1 MGDARG
7 KSHATGTIGASADGG
22 PTVGGPTVGSIVREF
37 TAMLASAKIAEPKRE
52 AGDIVAAVLDE
63 PRFWA
68 LLHES
73 DAMDV
78 ARADECRHAAKHRC
92 AGAPFAYAVGRSAFR
107 HLTLHVDERVLI
119 PRQETEQ
126 LVEEVLSRESTGLA
140 IDIGTGSGA
149 IALAL
154 ASEGRFDRVI
164 GTDVSSGAVAVAR
177 ANGER
182 LAAQLTAAVEWREGA
197 LLAPVAGE
205 KAAVI
210 ASNPP
215 YISFDEAMALP
226 ESVRDWEPPFA
237 LYSASGGMAITASL
251 IREAPDVLVPGGL
264 LVMELDSRRASLAA
278 ELALASGRYRDVA
291 VRLDLAGRERFLI
304 ARRKDE

>member
-1 MGDARG
+1 MSDA
-7 KSHATGTIGASADGG
+7 AS
-22 PTVGGPTVGSIVREF
+22 VELREGSVAALVREL
-37 TAMLASAKIAEPKRE
+37 TGVLEAAGIEDATRE
-52 AGDIVAAVLDE
+52 ARDILAAVHDA

-68 LLHES
+68 ALHEGEMVGVER
-73 DAMDV
+73 AAACRRA
-78 ARADECRHAAKHRC
+78 ARHRS

-107 HLTLHVDERVLI
+107 NLTLHVDERVLI
-119 PRQETEQ
+119 PRQETER
-126 LVEEVLSRESTGLA
+126 LVDEILRRERTGLA
-140 IDIGTGSGA
+140 IDVGTGSGA

-182 LAAQLTAAVEWREGA
+182 LAPSLSVRVEWREGA

-205 KAAVI
+205 RARVI
-210 ASNPP
+210 ACNPP
-215 YISFDEAMALP
+215 YIALDEARALP

-237 LYSASGGMAITASL
+237 LYSASGGMAISARI
-251 IREAPDVLVPGGL
+251 IRGAPDVLEPGGL

-278 ELALASGRYRDVA
+278 ELALASGRFRDVS
-291 VRLDLAGRERFLI
+291 VELDLAGRERFLI

>member
-1 MGDARG
+1 MSDARRVV
-7 KSHATGTIGASADGG
+7 ARDGTVAAL
-22 PTVGGPTVGSIVREF
+22 VRE
-37 TAMLASAKIAEPKRE
+37 MHDELARADIVDAKRE
-52 AGDIVAAVLDE
+52 AGDIVAAVLDV

-68 LLHES
+68 LLHEDDVL
-73 DAMDV
+73 DAHVID
-78 ARADECRHAAKHRC
+78 ACRNAAQRRA

-107 HLTLHVDERVLI
+107 NLTLHVDERVLI
-119 PRQETEQ
+119 PRQETEM
-126 LVEEVLSRESTGLA
+126 LVDEILARERTGLA

-154 ASEGRFDRVI
+154 ATEGQFDRVI

-177 ANGER
+177 GNGER
-182 LAAQLTAAVEWREGA
+182 LGATLRSPVEWRVGA
-197 LLAPVAGE
+197 LLAPVDGE
-205 KAAVI
+205 RARVL

-215 YISFDEAMALP
+215 YIAFEEAAALP
-226 ESVRDWEPPFA
+226 ESVRDWEPPLA
-237 LYSASGGMAITASL
+237 LYSAQSGMAATAA
-251 IREAPDVLVPGGL
+251 IVRGAPDVLEPGGL

-278 ELALASGRYRDVA
+278 ELALASGRFRNVS

>member
-1 MGDARG
+1 MRDELARAGIPDA
-7 KSHATGTIGASADGG
+7 
-22 PTVGGPTVGSIVREF
+22 
-37 TAMLASAKIAEPKRE
+37 KRE
-52 AGDIVAAVLDE
+52 AGDIIAAVLDV

-73 DAMDV
+73 EAPDAAV
-78 ARADECRHAAKHRC
+78 ADACRRAARRRV

-119 PRQETEQ
+119 PRQETEM
-126 LVEEVLSRESTGLA
+126 LVDEILARERTGLA

-154 ASEGRFDRVI
+154 ASEGAFDRVI
-164 GTDVSSGAVAVAR
+164 GTDVSSGAIEVAR
-177 ANGER
+177 ENGRQLASR
-182 LAAQLTAAVEWREGA
+182 LASPVEWREGA

-205 KAAVI
+205 RARVI

-215 YISFDEAMALP
+215 YIALEEAITLP

-237 LYSASGGMAITASL
+237 LYSASGGMAISASI
-251 IREAPDVLVPGGL
+251 IRGAPDVLEPGGL

-278 ELALASGRYRDVA
+278 ELALAGGRYRDVA

>member
-1 MGDARG
+1 MVDAR
-7 KSHATGTIGASADGG
+7 ATSVGAT
-22 PTVGGPTVGSIVREF
+22 TVGTSTVGSIVRELA
-37 TAMLASAKIAEPKRE
+37 AMLAAANIAEPKRE
-52 AGDIVAAVLDE
+52 AGDIIAAVNDV

-68 LLHES
+68 LLHE
-73 DAMDV
+73 DA
-78 ARADECRHAAKHRC
+78 AASPELAEQCRRAAQHRSS
-92 AGAPFAYAVGRSAFR
+92 GAPFAYAVGRSAFR
-107 HLTLHVDERVLI
+107 HLTLQVDERVLI
-119 PRQETEQ
+119 PRQETEL
-126 LVEEVLSRESTGLA
+126 LVDEVLAREPTGLA

-164 GTDVSSGAVAVAR
+164 GTDVSSGAIAVAR
-177 ANGER
+177 GNGDR
-182 LAAQLTAAVEWREGA
+182 LANELTAPVEWRVGA

-205 KAAVI
+205 RARVLV
-210 ASNPP
+210 SNPP
-215 YISFDEAMALP
+215 YIAFDEAPALP

-237 LYSASGGMAITASL
+237 LYSASGGMAISASI
-251 IREAPDVLVPGGL
+251 IRGAPDVLEPGGL

-278 ELALASGRYRDVA
+278 ELALACGRYRDVS

>member
-1 MGDARG
+1 MCYSD
-7 KSHATGTIGASADGG
+7 
-22 PTVGGPTVGSIVREF
+22 
-37 TAMLASAKIAEPKRE
+37 L
-52 AGDIVAAVLDE
+52 GDIIAAVLDV

-73 DAMDV
+73 EAPDATV
-78 ARADECRHAAKHRC
+78 ADACRRAARRRV

-119 PRQETEQ
+119 PRQETEM
-126 LVEEVLSRESTGLA
+126 LVDEILARERTGLA

-154 ASEGRFDRVI
+154 ASEGAFDRVI
-164 GTDVSSGAVAVAR
+164 GTDVSSGAIEVAR
-177 ANGER
+177 ENGRQLASR
-182 LAAQLTAAVEWREGA
+182 LASPVEWREGA

-205 KAAVI
+205 RARVI

-215 YISFDEAMALP
+215 YIAFDEAITLP

-237 LYSASGGMAITASL
+237 LYSASGGMAISASI
-251 IREAPDVLVPGGL
+251 IRGAPDVLEPGGL
-264 LVMELDSRRASLAA
+264 LVLELDSRRASLAA
-278 ELALASGRYRDVA
+278 ELALAGGRYRDVA

>member
-1 MGDARG
+1 MGNEAGFAVRD
-7 KSHATGTIGASADGG
+7 GTVAAL
-22 PTVGGPTVGSIVREF
+22 VREL
-37 TAMLASAKIAEPKRE
+37 TSVLEAGGIEEAKRE
-52 AGDIVAAVLDE
+52 ARDILAAVHDA

-68 LLHES
+68 ALHES
-73 DAMDV
+73 EMVSAERVDA
-78 ARADECRHAAKHRC
+78 CRRAAKHRS

-107 HLTLHVDERVLI
+107 NLTLHVDERVLI
-119 PRQETEQ
+119 PRQETEM
-126 LVEEVLSRESTGLA
+126 LVDEILTRERTGLA

-154 ASEGRFDRVI
+154 ASEGQFDRVI

-177 ANGER
+177 GNGDR
-182 LAAQLTAAVEWREGA
+182 LAPVLTARVEWREGA
-197 LLAPVAGE
+197 LLAPVAE
-205 KAAVI
+205 ERARVI

-215 YISFDEAMALP
+215 YIALDEAMTLP

-237 LYSASGGMAITASL
+237 LYSASGGMAISASI
-251 IREAPDVLVPGGL
+251 IRGAPDVLEPGGL

-278 ELALASGRYRDVA
+278 ELALAGGRYRDVS

>member
-1 MGDARG
+1 MRETARVAVGDG
-7 KSHATGTIGASADGG
+7 SVATL
-22 PTVGGPTVGSIVREF
+22 VREL
-37 TAMLASAKIAEPKRE
+37 TGVLEAGGIEEARRE
-52 AGDIVAAVLDE
+52 ARDILAAVHDA

-68 LLHES
+68 ALHEQEPVS
-73 DAMDV
+73 AECADACRRA
-78 ARADECRHAAKHRC
+78 ARLRG

-107 HLTLHVDERVLI
+107 NLTLQVDERVLI
-119 PRQETEQ
+119 PRQETEM
-126 LVEEVLSRESTGLA
+126 LVDEILTRERTGLA

-154 ASEGRFDRVI
+154 ASEGGFERVI

-182 LAAQLTAAVEWREGA
+182 LASSLAAPVEWREGA

-205 KAAVI
+205 RARVI

-215 YISFDEAMALP
+215 YVAFDEAITLP

-237 LYSASGGMAITASL
+237 LYSASGGMAISASI
-251 IREAPDVLVPGGL
+251 IRGAPDVLEPGGL

-278 ELALASGRYRDVA
+278 ELALAGGRYRDVS

>member
-1 MGDARG
+1 MREAAVSGRE
-7 KSHATGTIGASADGG
+7 GTVVAL
-22 PTVGGPTVGSIVREF
+22 VRE
-37 TAMLASAKIAEPKRE
+37 MSEQLARAGIADAKRE
-52 AGDIVAAVLDE
+52 SGDIVAAVLDV

-73 DAMDV
+73 DVLDAAVVDACRRA
-78 ARADECRHAAKHRC
+78 ARQRC

-107 HLTLHVDERVLI
+107 NLTLHVDERVLI
-119 PRQETEQ
+119 PRQETEL
-126 LVEEVLSRESTGLA
+126 LVDELLARERTGLA

-154 ASEGRFDRVI
+154 ANEGEFDRVI
-164 GTDVSSGAVAVAR
+164 GTDVSSGAIAVAR
-177 ANGER
+177 ANGAR
-182 LAAQLTAAVEWREGA
+182 LATSLAAAVEWREGA

-205 KAAVI
+205 RARVI

-215 YISFDEAMALP
+215 YIAFDEASALP

-237 LYSASGGMAITASL
+237 LYSASGGMAISASI
-251 IREAPDVLVPGGL
+251 IRGAPDVLEPGGL

-278 ELALASGRYRDVA
+278 ELALADGRYRDVA
-291 VRLDLAGRERFLI
+291 VRLDLTGRERFLI

>member
-1 MGDARG
+1 MGDAASIAVRD
-7 KSHATGTIGASADGG
+7 GTVAAL
-22 PTVGGPTVGSIVREF
+22 VREL
-37 TAMLASAKIAEPKRE
+37 TGVLEAAGIEEAKRE
-52 AGDIVAAVLDE
+52 ARDILAAVHDA

-68 LLHES
+68 ALHENEMVGAQCA
-73 DAMDV
+73 DA
-78 ARADECRHAAKHRC
+78 CRRAAKHRS

-107 HLTLHVDERVLI
+107 NLTLHVDERVLI
-119 PRQETEQ
+119 PRQETEM
-126 LVEEVLSRESTGLA
+126 LVDEILTRERTGLA

-154 ASEGRFDRVI
+154 ASEGTFDRVI
-164 GTDVSSGAVAVAR
+164 GTDVSSGAIAVAR

-182 LAAQLTAAVEWREGA
+182 LAQSLTAPVEWREGA

-205 KAAVI
+205 RARVL

-215 YISFDEAMALP
+215 YIALDEAMTLP

-237 LYSASGGMAITASL
+237 LYSASGGMAISASI
-251 IREAPDVLVPGGL
+251 IRGAPDVLEPGGL

-278 ELALASGRYRDVA
+278 ELALASGRYRDVS

>member
-1 MGDARG
+1 MREAAG
-7 KSHATGTIGASADGG
+7 
-22 PTVGGPTVGSIVREF
+22 VGVREG
-37 TAMLASAKIAEPKRE
+37 TVAALVRELAGVLAAGGIEEAQRE
-52 AGDIVAAVLDE
+52 ARDILAAVHDA

-68 LLHES
+68 ALHEHEVVG
-73 DAMDV
+73 AECADV
-78 ARADECRHAAKHRC
+78 CRRAAARRS

-107 HLTLHVDERVLI
+107 NLTLQVDERVLI
-119 PRQETEQ
+119 PRQETEM
-126 LVEEVLSRESTGLA
+126 LVDEILTRERTGLA

-154 ASEGRFDRVI
+154 ASEGAFECVI
-164 GTDVSSGAVAVAR
+164 GTDVSSGALAVAR
-177 ANGER
+177 ANGTR
-182 LAAQLTAAVEWREGA
+182 LAAALGARMEWREGA

-205 KAAVI
+205 RARVL

-215 YISFDEAMALP
+215 YIALDEARTLP

-237 LYSASGGMAITASL
+237 LYSASGGMAVSASI
-251 IREAPDVLVPGGL
+251 IRGAPDVLEPGGL

-278 ELALASGRYRDVA
+278 ELALASDRYRDVS
-291 VRLDLAGRERFLI
+291 VRLDLSGRERFLI

>member
-1 MGDARG
+1 MGDVSGIA
-7 KSHATGTIGASADGG
+7 
-22 PTVGGPTVGSIVREF
+22 VREGSVAALVREL
-37 TAMLASAKIAEPKRE
+37 TSVLEAGGIEDAKRE
-52 AGDIVAAVLDE
+52 ARDILAAVHDA

-68 LLHES
+68 ALHES
-73 DAMDV
+73 EIV
-78 ARADECRHAAKHRC
+78 AAERADACMRAAKHRS

-107 HLTLHVDERVLI
+107 NLTLHVDERVLI
-119 PRQETEQ
+119 PRQETEM
-126 LVEEVLSRESTGLA
+126 LVDEILTRERTGLA

-154 ASEGRFDRVI
+154 ASEGQFDRVI

-177 ANGER
+177 GNGER
-182 LAAQLTAAVEWREGA
+182 LASELTARVEWREGA

-205 KAAVI
+205 CARVL

-215 YISFDEAMALP
+215 YIAFDEAMTLP

-237 LYSASGGMAITASL
+237 LYSASGGMAISASI
-251 IREAPDVLVPGGL
+251 IRGAPDVLEPGGL

-278 ELALASGRYRDVA
+278 ELALASGRYRDVS

>member
-1 MGDARG
+1 MAD
-7 KSHATGTIGASADGG
+7 ATGSALVAG
-22 PTVGGPTVGSIVREF
+22 TVGALVREL
-37 TAMLASAKIAEPKRE
+37 TVMLRGAGIEDAKRE
-52 AGDIVAAVLDE
+52 AGDIVAAVNDA

-68 LLHES
+68 LLHEF
-73 DAMDV
+73 DV
-78 ARADECRHAAKHRC
+78 VSASTAASCRRAAQHRSS
-92 AGAPFAYAVGRSAFR
+92 GAPFAYAVGRSAFR

-119 PRQETEQ
+119 PRQETEL
-126 LVEEVLSRESTGLA
+126 LVDEVLAREATGLA

-154 ASEGRFDRVI
+154 ASEGKFDRVI
-164 GTDVSSGAVAVAR
+164 GTDVSSGAVRVAR

-182 LAAQLTAAVEWREGA
+182 LASELTAAVEWREGS

-205 KAAVI
+205 RARVLV
-210 ASNPP
+210 SNPP
-215 YISFDEAMALP
+215 YISFDEAPTLP

-237 LYSASGGMAITASL
+237 LYSALGGMAISASI
-251 IREAPDVLVPGGL
+251 IRGAPDVLVPGGL

-278 ELALASGRYRDVA
+278 ELALASGRYRDVS
-291 VRLDLAGRERFLI
+291 VRFDLTGRERFLI

>member
-1 MGDARG
+1 MSDA
-7 KSHATGTIGASADGG
+7 SS
-22 PTVGGPTVGSIVREF
+22 VEVREGSVAALVREL
-37 TAMLASAKIAEPKRE
+37 TGVLEAAGIEDAKRE
-52 AGDIVAAVLDE
+52 ARDMLAAVHDA

-68 LLHES
+68 ALHES
-73 DAMDV
+73 ETVDAACAD
-78 ARADECRHAAKHRC
+78 ACRRAASHRS
-92 AGAPFAYAVGRSAFR
+92 AGAPFAYAVGRSSFR
-107 HLTLHVDERVLI
+107 KLTLHVDERVLI
-119 PRQETEQ
+119 PRQETEW
-126 LVEEVLSRESTGLA
+126 LVDEILTRERTGLA

-154 ASEGRFDRVI
+154 ASEGRFARVI

-182 LAAQLTAAVEWREGA
+182 LAAALSAPVEWREGA

-205 KAAVI
+205 RARVL

-215 YISFDEAMALP
+215 YIAFDEALALP

-237 LYSASGGMAITASL
+237 LYSAAGGMAISASI
-251 IREAPDVLVPGGL
+251 IRGAPDVLEPGGL

-278 ELALASGRYRDVA
+278 ELALASGRFRDVS

>member
-1 MGDARG
+1 MSDA
-7 KSHATGTIGASADGG
+7 AS
-22 PTVGGPTVGSIVREF
+22 VEVREGSVAALVREL
-37 TAMLASAKIAEPKRE
+37 TGVLEAAGIEDAKRE
-52 AGDIVAAVLDE
+52 ARDILAAAHDA

-68 LLHES
+68 ALHES
-73 DAMDV
+73 ETVDSECAQACRRA
-78 ARADECRHAAKHRC
+78 ARHRS

-107 HLTLHVDERVLI
+107 KLTLHVDERVLI
-119 PRQETEQ
+119 PRQETEM
-126 LVEEVLSRESTGLA
+126 LVDEILTRERMGLA
-140 IDIGTGSGA
+140 LDIGTGSGA

-154 ASEGRFDRVI
+154 ASEGRFARVI
-164 GTDVSSGAVAVAR
+164 GTDVSSGAVTVAR

-182 LAAQLTAAVEWREGA
+182 LAASLSAPVEWREGA

-205 KAAVI
+205 RARVL

-215 YISFDEAMALP
+215 YIAFDEALTLP

-237 LYSASGGMAITASL
+237 LYSASGGMAISASI
-251 IREAPDVLVPGGL
+251 IRGAPDVLEPGGL

-278 ELALASGRYRDVA
+278 ELALASGRFRDVA

>member
-1 MGDARG
+1 MSDAAGVAARD
-7 KSHATGTIGASADGG
+7 GTVAAL
-22 PTVGGPTVGSIVREF
+22 VRE
-37 TAMLASAKIAEPKRE
+37 MGGELARAGIPDAKRE
-52 AGDIVAAVLDE
+52 AGDIIAAVLDV

-68 LLHES
+68 LLHED
-73 DAMDV
+73 DALDAKV
-78 ARADECRHAAKHRC
+78 AGACRRAVQRRV

-107 HLTLHVDERVLI
+107 HLTLYVDERVLI
-119 PRQETEQ
+119 PRQETEM
-126 LVEEVLSRESTGLA
+126 LVDEVLTRERSGLA

-154 ASEGRFDRVI
+154 ASEGAFDRVI

-182 LAAQLTAAVEWREGA
+182 LASALRAPVEWREGA

-205 KAAVI
+205 RARVS

-215 YISFDEAMALP
+215 YIAFDEAIALP
-226 ESVRDWEPPFA
+226 NSVRDWEPPFA
-237 LYSASGGMAITASL
+237 LYSASGGMAISASI
-251 IREAPDVLVPGGL
+251 IRGAPDVLEPGGL
-264 LVMELDSRRASLAA
+264 LVLELDSRRASLAA
-278 ELALASGRYRDVA
+278 ELALAGGRFRDVS

>member
-1 MGDARG
+1 MSEAAGV
-7 KSHATGTIGASADGG
+7 S
-22 PTVGGPTVGSIVREF
+22 VREG
-37 TAMLASAKIAEPKRE
+37 TVAALVRELSGALGRAGIPDAKRE
-52 AGDIVAAVLDE
+52 AGDIIAAVLDV

-73 DAMDV
+73 DVPEAAVLD
-78 ARADECRHAAKHRC
+78 ACRRAAQRRV

-107 HLTLHVDERVLI
+107 NLTLQVDERVLI
-119 PRQETEQ
+119 PRQETEM
-126 LVEEVLSRESTGLA
+126 LVDEILTRERRGLA
-140 IDIGTGSGA
+140 IDLGTGSGA

-154 ASEGRFDRVI
+154 ASEGAFDRVI
-164 GTDVSSGAVAVAR
+164 GTDVSSGAIAVAR

-182 LAAQLTAAVEWREGA
+182 LASQLTTPVEWREGA

-205 KAAVI
+205 RARVI

-215 YISFDEAMALP
+215 YIAFDEAITLP

-237 LYSASGGMAITASL
+237 LYSGSGGMAISASI
-251 IREAPDVLVPGGL
+251 IRGAPDVLEPGGL
-264 LVMELDSRRASLAA
+264 LVLELDSRRASLAA
-278 ELALASGRYRDVA
+278 ELALASGRYRDVS

>member
-1 MGDARG
+1 MADVTGAAT
-7 KSHATGTIGASADGG
+7 HAG
-22 PTVGGPTVGSIVREF
+22 TVGALVREM
-37 TAMLASAKIAEPKRE
+37 AAQLERAGIADAKRE
-52 AGDIVAAVLDE
+52 AGDIVAAVYDV
-63 PRFWA
+63 PRFWSM
-68 LLHES
+68 LHES
-73 DAMDV
+73 ELVDSLQAADCR
-78 ARADECRHAAKHRC
+78 RAAQHRS

-107 HLTLHVDERVLI
+107 HLTLHIDERVLI
-119 PRQETEQ
+119 PRQETEL
-126 LVEEVLSRESTGLA
+126 LVDEVLAREATGLA

-182 LAAQLTAAVEWREGA
+182 LAPSLNAAVEWREGS
-197 LLAPVAGE
+197 LLAPIAGE
-205 KAAVI
+205 RAHVLV
-210 ASNPP
+210 SNPP
-215 YISFDEAMALP
+215 YISFDEAPTLP

-237 LYSASGGMAITASL
+237 LYSALGGMAISAS
-251 IREAPDVLVPGGL
+251 IVRGAPDVLVAGGL

-278 ELALASGRYRDVA
+278 ELALASGRYRDVS

>member
-1 MGDARG
+1 MADVTGV
-7 KSHATGTIGASADGG
+7 ATQAGMVGAL
-22 PTVGGPTVGSIVREF
+22 VREM
-37 TAMLASAKIAEPKRE
+37 AAQLERAGIADAKRE
-52 AGDIVAAVLDE
+52 AGDIVAAVYDV

-68 LLHES
+68 LLHEGEPV
-73 DAMDV
+73 DAQ
-78 ARADECRHAAKHRC
+78 HAADCRCAAQHRC
-92 AGAPFAYAVGRSAFR
+92 AGAPFAYAIGRSAFR
-107 HLTLHVDERVLI
+107 HLTLHIDERVLI
-119 PRQETEQ
+119 PRQETEL
-126 LVEEVLSRESTGLA
+126 LVDEVLAREATGLA

-182 LAAQLTAAVEWREGA
+182 LAPSLNAAVEWREGS
-197 LLAPVAGE
+197 LFAPIEGE
-205 KAAVI
+205 RARVLV
-210 ASNPP
+210 SNPP
-215 YISFDEAMALP
+215 YISFDEALTLP

-237 LYSASGGMAITASL
+237 LYSALGGMAISAS
-251 IREAPDVLVPGGL
+251 IVRGAPDVLIAGGL

-278 ELALASGRYRDVA
+278 ELALASGRYRDVS

>member
-1 MGDARG
+1 MADV
-7 KSHATGTIGASADGG
+7 TGTATQAG
-22 PTVGGPTVGSIVREF
+22 TVGALVREM
-37 TAMLASAKIAEPKRE
+37 AAQLERAGIADAKRE
-52 AGDIVAAVLDE
+52 AGDIVAAVYDV

-73 DAMDV
+73 EPVDAP
-78 ARADECRHAAKHRC
+78 RAADCRRAAQHRS

-107 HLTLHVDERVLI
+107 HLTLHIDERVLI
-119 PRQETEQ
+119 PRQETEL
-126 LVEEVLSRESTGLA
+126 LVDEVLAREATGLA

-182 LAAQLTAAVEWREGA
+182 LAPSLNAAVEWREGS
-197 LLAPVAGE
+197 LFAPIEGE
-205 KAAVI
+205 RARVLV
-210 ASNPP
+210 SNPP
-215 YISFDEAMALP
+215 YISFDEALTLP

-237 LYSASGGMAITASL
+237 LYSALGGMAISAS
-251 IREAPDVLVPGGL
+251 IVRGAPDVLVAGGL

-278 ELALASGRYRDVA
+278 ELALASGRYRDVS

>member
-1 MGDARG
+1 MGEAAGTAVRDGSVAALVRELTSVLEAGGIEDAR
-7 KSHATGTIGASADGG
+7 
-22 PTVGGPTVGSIVREF
+22 
-37 TAMLASAKIAEPKRE
+37 RE
-52 AGDIVAAVLDE
+52 ARDILAAVHDA

-68 LLHES
+68 ALHEHE
-73 DAMDV
+73 AV
-78 ARADECRHAAKHRC
+78 GTERANACRRAAQRRST
-92 AGAPFAYAVGRSAFR
+92 GAPFAYAVGRSAFR
-107 HLTLHVDERVLI
+107 NLTLQVDERVLI
-119 PRQETEQ
+119 PRQETEM
-126 LVEEVLSRESTGLA
+126 LVDEILTRERTGLA

-154 ASEGRFDRVI
+154 ASEGEFDRVI
-164 GTDVSSGAVAVAR
+164 GTDVSSGAVVVAR

-182 LAAQLTAAVEWREGA
+182 LAAVLTAPVEWREGA

-205 KAAVI
+205 RARVI

-215 YISFDEAMALP
+215 YIALDEAITLP

-237 LYSASGGMAITASL
+237 LYSASGGMAISASI
-251 IREAPDVLVPGGL
+251 IRGAPDVLEPGGL

-278 ELALASGRYRDVA
+278 ELALASGRYRDVS

>member
-1 MGDARG
+1 MRAG
-7 KSHATGTIGASADGG
+7 
-22 PTVGGPTVGSIVREF
+22 TVGALARELAATL
-37 TAMLASAKIAEPKRE
+37 TAANIAEGRRE
-52 AGDIVAAVLDE
+52 AGDIIAAVYDV

-68 LLHES
+68 LLHEDEAA
-73 DAMDV
+73 DA
-78 ARADECRHAAKHRC
+78 ARAEQCRLAARHRS

-107 HLTLHVDERVLI
+107 YLTLHVDERVLI
-119 PRQETEQ
+119 PRQETEM
-126 LVEEVLSRESTGLA
+126 LVDEILARESTGVA

-154 ASEGRFDRVI
+154 ASEGKFDRVI
-164 GTDVSSGAVAVAR
+164 GTDVSSGAIAVAR

-182 LAAQLTAAVEWREGA
+182 LAPSLTAPVEWREGA

-205 KAAVI
+205 RARVL

-215 YISFDEAMALP
+215 YIAFDEALALP

-237 LYSASGGMAITASL
+237 LYSASGGMAISASI
-251 IREAPDVLVPGGL
+251 IRGAPDVLEPGGL
-264 LVMELDSRRASLAA
+264 LVMELDARRASLAA
-278 ELALASGRYRDVA
+278 ELALASGRYRDVS